1 MKHIVLILAAALLL
15 PHTATAETT
24 RPSISVTGEASIS
37 VPPDT
42 VEIDAGLTTEAK
54 NARDAM
60 EANNTAMG
68 KALLALK
75 SAGVAEKDFQTSR
88 LSLTPQMAQRTPN
101 SQAQQ
106 ITGYIARNRV
116 TVRLRDVTKVASIID
131 TLVNAG
137 VNDMGGIS
145 FGVSNAS
152 KLLDDARAEAIA
164 DAKRKAEIY
173 AKAANVTLG
182 SAISISEE
190 GGAPAPVYRSKFAAA
205 PASAPIAQGEETLR
219 IAVSVTYEI
228 KAAQ

>member
-1 MKHIVLILAAALLL
+1 MKHIVLVLAAAFLL
-15 PHTATAETT
+15 PQTAAAETP

-60 EANNTAMG
+60 EANNVSMG
-68 KALLALK
+68 KVLLALK
-75 SAGVAEKDFQTSR
+75 GAGVAEKDFQTSR
-88 LSLTPQMAQRTPN
+88 LSLTPQMAQRAPN

-106 ITGYIARNRV
+106 ITGYVARNRV
-116 TVRLRDVTKVASIID
+116 AIRLRDVTKVASIID
-131 TLVNAG
+131 TLVSAG

-145 FGVSNAS
+145 FSVSNAS
-152 KLLDDARAEAIA
+152 KLLDDARAEAVS

-228 KAAQ
+228 KQ

>member
-15 PHTATAETT
+15 PQTATAETA
-24 RPSISVTGEASIS
+24 RPSIFVTGEASIS

-60 EANNTAMG
+60 EANNTSMG
-68 KALLALK
+68 KVLLALK
-75 SAGVAEKDFQTSR
+75 GAGVAEKDYQTSR

-131 TLVNAG
+131 TLVGAG
-137 VNDMGGIS
+137 VNDMGGIA

-152 KLLDDARAEAIA
+152 KLLDEARVEAIA

-219 IAVSVTYEI
+219 IGVSVSYEI
-228 KAAQ
+228 KP

>member
-1 MKHIVLILAAALLL
+1 MKHIALILAAALLL
-15 PHTATAETT
+15 PQAAAAEIA

-60 EANNTAMG
+60 EANNAAMG
-68 KALLALK
+68 KVLLALK
-75 SAGVAEKDFQTSR
+75 SAGIAEKDFQTSR
-88 LSLTPQMAQRTPN
+88 LSLTPQMVQRTPN

-106 ITGYIARNRV
+106 ITGYVARNRV
-116 TVRLRDVTKVASIID
+116 AIRLRDVTKVANIID

-145 FGVSNAS
+145 FSVSNAS

-205 PASAPIAQGEETLR
+205 PASAPIAQGEETLH
-219 IAVSVTYEI
+219 IAVSVSYEI
-228 KAAQ
+228 K

>member
-1 MKHIVLILAAALLL
+1 MKSIVLLAAALLL
-15 PHTATAETT
+15 PQVAAADTA

-68 KALLALK
+68 KVLLALK

-88 LSLTPQMAQRTPN
+88 LSLTPQMAQRAPN

-106 ITGYIARNRV
+106 ITGYAARNRV
-116 TVRLRDVTKVASIID
+116 AIRLRDVTRIASIID
-131 TLVNAG
+131 TLVGAG

-145 FGVSNAS
+145 FSVSNAS

-182 SAISISEE
+182 SAISISED

-219 IAVSVTYEI
+219 IAVSVSYEI
-228 KAAQ
+228 KPAQ

>member
-1 MKHIVLILAAALLL
+1 MKRIVLVLAAGLML
-15 PHTATAETT
+15 PQAAAADTA

-68 KALLALK
+68 KVLLALK

-106 ITGYIARNRV
+106 ITGYVARNRV
-116 TVRLRDVTKVASIID
+116 AIRLRDVTKVASVID
-131 TLVNAG
+131 TLVGAG

-145 FGVSNAS
+145 FSVSNAS

-182 SAISISEE
+182 GAISISEE

-205 PASAPIAQGEETLR
+205 PATPIAQGEETLR

-228 KAAQ
+228 KQQ